1 MLALCETVHC
11 RRVNLLGYFGQQST
25 PCGNCDTCLEPP
37 ESWDGTIAAQK
48 LLSTVVRLQR
58 ERNQR
63 FGAGQLVDIL
73 RGKVTDRVTQL
84 NHQTLSTWGIG
95 QDLSEQQW
103 RGVVRQ
109 LLAQG
114 LLAVNDDGYGTLVV
128 TEASGEVL
136 ADRHSVSMRREAERA
151 ARSVRSSGSSK
162 SKAATA
168 ELAPADQALFEK
180 LRAWRAG
187 EAREQGVPAY
197 IVFGDATLR
206 AIATLRPSTLAE
218 AGGISGIGEAKLQK
232 YGEGLLEVVASD
244 SIS

>member
-1 MLALCETVHC
+1 
-11 RRVNLLGYFGQQST
+11 VNLLGYFGQQST

-136 ADRHSVSMRREAERA
+136 AGRHSVSMRREAERA